1 MMRLEGLG
9 QPLHTRALSITLA
22 ARADGK
28 LDVHGAIVDLRKRG
42 LVPVAGDLQGCGII
56 HDMRL
61 SGVVDPES
69 AILETIVAEQRSIAF
84 EACPATG
91 GESCRDPIARVE
103 ALAGSR
109 LDAGWSRRLSQEI
122 GGPRGCSHL
131 LTLGHVLGSATVRAL
146 ERERLL
152 YPTPPAR
159 FPGQR
164 MWKRDLVI
172 DGHEPAEGRLQLAAQ
187 LNDVHFAPAPALA
200 RPMERFAEDL
210 GIQVLAEVDLA
221 TMTLGHTRAAERR
234 RSASDLAAA
243 WESRDDQTAWLAGAR
258 LGGGI
263 TGELFTRLGTDLEDR
278 PLLDTLL
285 MLAPALVQCMAALS
299 DVWLASAQVNPT
311 LIGMGGM
318 ADSCY
323 MWRQDGALQR
333 AREAEGSWQPRRP

>member
-1 MMRLEGLG
+1 MRLEGLG

-28 LDVHGAIVDLRKRG
+28 LDVDGAIVDLRKRG

-61 SGVVDPES
+61 AGVVDP
-69 AILETIVAEQRSIAF
+69 ANAVLETIVAEQRSIAF
-84 EACPATG
+84 EACAATG
-91 GESCRDPIARVE
+91 GESCRDPAGRIA

-109 LDAGWSRRLSQEI
+109 LDASWSRRLGQEI

-131 LTLGHVLGSATVRAL
+131 LTLGHVLGSATARAL
-146 ERERLL
+146 ERERAL
-152 YPTPPAR
+152 YPTPPSR
-159 FPGQR
+159 YPGQR
-164 MWKRDLVI
+164 VWKRDLVI

-210 GIQVLAEVDLA
+210 GVQVLAELDLA

-234 RSASDLAAA
+234 RTAADLAAA
-243 WESRDDQTAWLAGAR
+243 WAPRDDRTAWMAGAR
-258 LGGGI
+258 LTGGI
-263 TGELFTRLGTDLEDR
+263 TGELFTRLGANAEDR
-278 PLLDTLL
+278 PLLDALL

-299 DVWLASAQVNPT
+299 DVWLASAQANPT
-311 LIGMGGM
+311 LVGMGGM
-318 ADSCY
+318 VDSCY
-323 MWRQDGALQR
+323 MWRSGGALQR
-333 AREAEGSWQPRRP
+333 AREADGGWQPRRP